1 MMMNSGW
8 ILVGLSGCQFIEEVR
23 TDPAA
28 ISWGGTVQIDRS
40 LSSGALA
47 ELTDGAVTM
56 IDLDGALLEEAT
68 QPFSDNPGYWRF
80 DAAPVGQAVA
90 IRVSGEDVAPMVW
103 RSTVPTGE
111 ALWFTGGLFAREP
124 ALHQSYFAALD
135 GLDGISAVA
144 LERGT
149 VAALWGEPLDPEEW
163 SGVDI
168 TVTDGDG
175 VEAPVWRL
183 SIDDAGQL
191 AEAGSGPVDLFIA
204 PNLAP
209 GIVTLEA
216 GGAMTSWP
224 AQGGEMLSAVFFD
237 LEEL

>member
-1 MMMNSGW
+1 
-8 ILVGLSGCQFIEEVR
+8 
-23 TDPAA
+23 
-28 ISWGGTVQIDRS
+28 
-40 LSSGALA
+40 
-47 ELTDGAVTM
+47 M

-68 QPFSDNPGYWRF
+68 QPLSDNPGYWRF

-90 IRVSGEDVAPMVW
+90 IRVSGEDVTPMVW

-191 AEAGSGPVDLFIA
+191 AEAGGGPVDLFIA